1 MEDLRMDLPNH
12 FFKGI
17 LLIEM
22 KWNKLNEFEVIYKN
36 NLLNGL
42 YPNYTYLNHL
52 SMNEEA

>member
-17 LLIEM
+17 LLIKM

-36 NLLNGL
+36 NLLIKF
-42 YPNYTYLNHL
+42 
-52 SMNEEA
+52 